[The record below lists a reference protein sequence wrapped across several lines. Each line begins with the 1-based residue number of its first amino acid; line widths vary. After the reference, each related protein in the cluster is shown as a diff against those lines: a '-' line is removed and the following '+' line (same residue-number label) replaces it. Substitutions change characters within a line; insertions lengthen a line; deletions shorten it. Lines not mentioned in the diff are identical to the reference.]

1 MIACVTGV
9 FSRATHGKCH
19 MQRINYVT
27 VGHTDVAS
35 LQSLSPVKLQS
46 LKGKV
51 GEVIE
56 TYDERR
62 HRRESGKQPAVTGA
76 FFQ

>member
-1 MIACVTGV
+1 MGN
-9 FSRATHGKCH
+9 ATC
-19 MQRINYVT
+19 QRINYVT
-27 VGHTDVAS
+27 VGHTEEAS
-35 LQSLSPVKLQS
+35 VQSLSPIKLQS

-51 GEVIE
+51 REIIE

-62 HRRESGKQPAVTGA
+62 HRGESGKQPAVTGA

>member
-1 MIACVTGV
+1 MGN
-9 FSRATHGKCH
+9 ATC
-19 MQRINYVT
+19 QRINYVA
-27 VGHTDVAS
+27 VGHTEVAS
-35 LQSLSPVKLQS
+35 LQSLSPIQLQS
-46 LKGKV
+46 LKWKV